1 MRAHALKEIEGTMTT
16 PSEPGDG
23 RPGLLV
29 EQDGAIVVVMAFEVT
44 GDRITRLRAVRNPD
58 KLRQRTG

>member
-1 MRAHALKEIEGTMTT
+1 MTT